1 MDEPAIVILISEY
14 NQLVED
20 SLFLACLRNHGVDN
34 WDGYDYAVD
43 EYNEDN

>member
-1 MDEPAIVILISEY
+1 MDEPAIVIPISEY
-14 NQLVED
+14 NALIED
-20 SLFLACLRNHGVDN
+20 SLFLQCLRNHGVDN